1 MSANRPPENVSS
13 PGQSSRPPLGAC
25 DSSTFASVIAI
36 APMPIGT
43 LTRKIASQPMP
54 SVSTPPTSGPTA
66 TEAPVTA
73 PQTPNAVP
81 RSRPWKAEAS
91 SASEVA
97 NMNAPPMPCSA
108 RARLRTSGVPASAHS
123 AEATVKITI
132 PITKTRR
139 RPNRS
144 ASEPPVS
151 SSAASVS
158 A

>member
-1 MSANRPPENVSS
+1 
-13 PGQSSRPPLGAC
+13 
-25 DSSTFASVIAI
+25 
-36 APMPIGT
+36 MPIGT
-43 LTRKIASQPMP
+43 LTKKIASQPMP

-123 AEATVKITI
+123 SEATVKITI
-132 PITKTRR
+132 PITKIRR